1 MASATTHLYRNE
13 GYKAAVRGIQLPCCS
28 PDEVVFAAGFPP
40 SLSCHLLCGLLYVDE
55 VRTVFA
61 VFGHNLVL
69 ALQTL
74 ERAWEELCHDIRRGA
89 LSPARVTEPE
99 LRQAVSA
106 LLAKPNPAL
115 ADEVARRCA
124 EARLGGWRGLVP
136 ALWPN
141 ARYVHTIVTGSM
153 EHYVRKLR
161 HYAGG
166 LPLVAMDYGASE
178 GMGGANVEPEVPPDS
193 ATFAV
198 LPNIAYFE
206 FIPLKTTICGDG
218 GRGGRADCI
227 DTGGTDP
234 VGLTEVTVGE
244 HYEVVMTTFAGT
256 FVDRSVHLS
265 LSAVGSEIMAS

>member
-1 MASATTHLYRNE
+1 MYRN
-13 GYKAAVRGIQLPCCS
+13 KDFITNTRHMQFDPCS
-28 PDEVVFAAGFPP
+28 PKEVLFSTDFTE
-40 SLSCHLLCGLLYVDE
+40 SLYCHLLCGLLFAGE

-61 VFGHNLVL
+61 MFGHNLAL
-69 ALQTL
+69 AFETL
-74 ERAWEELCHDIRRGA
+74 ELVWEDLCHDIRRGA
-89 LSPARVTEPE
+89 PSPARVTDPAV
-99 LRQAVSA
+99 RRAVSA
-106 LLAKPNPAL
+106 LLAPNPAL

-124 EARLGGWRGLVP
+124 GLSNWYGVIP

-141 ARYVHTIVTGSM
+141 AKYVHTIVTGSM

-178 GMGGANVEPEVPPDS
+178 GMVGANVEPEMPPES
-193 ATFAV
+193 ATFTV

-206 FIPLKTTICGDG
+206 FIPLKTSDG
-218 GRGGRADCI
+218 GEACPVASYAEAE
-227 DTGGTDP
+227 P

-256 FVDRSVHLS
+256 LFQISRVISDY
-265 LSAVGSEIMAS
+265 